1 MIYGAGIYYKYDNKI
16 DADLIMLGLLTQL
29 KYISLVR
36 EIMLPLDELSSA
48 T

>member
-1 MIYGAGIYYKYDNKI
+1 MEQVLLHYFNKI

-36 EIMLPLDELSSA
+36 EIMLPVDELSSA